1 MTKPDV
7 EGLIEELRRIAR
19 FRLQNPDLAI
29 EWRAADALT
38 QTLKDR
44 ETLREVV
51 YREGYSD
58 ARADNDQPDENQAWE
73 RSDARAALIKT
84 SDMKDGD
91 A

>member
-7 EGLIEELRRIAR
+7 EGLIEELLSLA
-19 FRLQNPDLAI
+19 NEAPDPRPMSAVMFK
-29 EWRAADALT
+29 AADALT

-44 ETLREVV
+44 EAV
-51 YREGYSD
+51 YREGYRD

-73 RSDARAALIKT
+73 RSDARAALTNT